1 MKYNTAENV
10 ELRRD
15 VIDNIG
21 YANYEHEM
29 FELSITISTLDSN
42 FNRNQVLVEQLLHS
56 QPLNYVDVL
65 NLNSIVYDVIH
76 DIWKAYHEQMVDV
89 SIETDE
95 PRSQSFF
102 RKRDLLKE
110 LRDRIEDLMT
120 HTNSLGLEID
130 EEGNIENR
138 LPRETQLTAYNS
150 LAS

>member
-1 MKYNTAENV
+1 MKYNTAEDV
-10 ELRRD
+10 HLKRD

-29 FELSITISTLDSN
+29 FELSITISTLDN
-42 FNRNQVLVEQLLHS
+42 TFKRNNVLVEQLLHI

-65 NLNSIVYDVIH
+65 NLNSILFDIVYDM
-76 DIWKAYHEQMVDV
+76 WKAYREQMVDI

-102 RKRDLLKE
+102 RKRDLLRE
-110 LRDRIEDLMT
+110 LRDCLEDLMT
-120 HTNSLGLEID
+120 HTDSLGLEID
-130 EEGNIENR
+130 KEGKIENR
-138 LPRETQLTAYNS
+138 LPRKTQLTDYSS